1 MIASSVAVGC
11 GETIVDLFPEGIGGT
26 TLRLTEHATEAML
39 GGAGADGNASPASDL
54 PTPK

>member
-1 MIASSVAVGC
+1 MIASCVAAGC

-26 TLRLTEHATEAML
+26 TLRLTEHADETTI
-39 GGAGADGNASPASDL
+39 GGAGADGNAGAGSEL